1 MSTYGAVPVPADCW
15 GLDSAQMGALTDTQF
30 DALAAFDLGALH
42 VPGYAPAGK
51 PVVAW
56 FYAPFAGAAASA
68 WDASARAIQAW
79 CDHGGLAGI
88 VQHCRSSTVA
98 NADNGQA
105 DGERMAAFVT
115 ALGYPPDA
123 YVALDDEAVVNPGP
137 DAVARVHA
145 WCAAMVV
152 AAQRCVYI
160 GYSAGLSPAQEYA
173 EPLADRYWGAEGVWT
188 AAVRDVC
195 CRQGPSVVIH
205 GVTYDLDHFH
215 PDKLGGVLRL
225 MGRTDLVSP
234 VADTIPP
241 TS

>member
-1 MSTYGAVPVPADCW
+1 MTASYGGIDVPTCW
-15 GLDSAQMGALTDTQF
+15 GLDSAEMGALTDAQL
-30 DALAAFDLGALH
+30 DALAAFDLGTLH
-42 VPGYAPAGK
+42 VPGYAPTGK
-51 PVVAW
+51 PLVLW
-56 FYAPFAGAAASA
+56 FYAPFAGAPASS
-68 WDASARAIQAW
+68 WDATAAKMQAW
-79 CDHGGLAGI
+79 CDRGGLAGL

-98 NADNGQA
+98 DAHNGAA
-105 DGERMAAFVT
+105 DGQRMATFAT

-123 YVALDDEAVVNPGP
+123 YVALDDEAVANPGP
-137 DAVARVHA
+137 NAVARVHA
-145 WCAAMVV
+145 WCEAV
-152 AAQRCVYI
+152 AVACERAIYI

-173 EPLADRYWGAEGVWT
+173 EPLADRYWGAEGNWD

-195 CRQGPSVVIH
+195 CRQGPSVIIH

>member
-1 MSTYGAVPVPADCW
+1 MISYGGIDVPPDVW
-15 GLDSAQMGALTDTQF
+15 GLDSEESGALTDAQL
-30 DALAAFDLGALH
+30 DALAAFDLGTLH
-42 VPGYAPAGK
+42 PAGYAPTGK
-51 PVVAW
+51 PLVLW
-56 FYAPFAGAAASA
+56 FYAPFAGAPASS
-68 WDASARAIQAW
+68 WDATARVMQAW
-79 CDHGGLAGI
+79 CDRGGLSGL
-88 VQHCRSSTVA
+88 VQHCRSRTVA
-98 NADNGQA
+98 NAENGQA